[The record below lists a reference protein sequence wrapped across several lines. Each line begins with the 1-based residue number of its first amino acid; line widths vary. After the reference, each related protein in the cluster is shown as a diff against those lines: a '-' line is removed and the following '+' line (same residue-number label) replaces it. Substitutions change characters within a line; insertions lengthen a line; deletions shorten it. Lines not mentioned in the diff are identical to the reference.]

1 MKLNLKLSALTCASL
16 LVLSQQSL
24 AELSSTVN
32 LTTDYTFNGVSQTQ
46 NDPALQAS
54 LDYGFDSGWYIGTWA
69 SNVDFGGE
77 DDTNLEWD
85 FYAGK
90 FLQLNDKV
98 SLDVGAAYYTYHG
111 DNDLSDDY
119 AYPEAYAKLGYSSSM
134 GTSEVNGWYSW
145 DYFGQGGG
153 HYIMMLAHT
162 FELAEGHDLRL
173 SVDRS
178 TSTDE
183 DKWAWGND
191 DAYNHYRV
199 EYMTSW
205 NGFDFNVAAENTNLD
220 WDTADER
227 IVFSVAR
234 TFSL

>member
-1 MKLNLKLSALTCASL
+1 MKSTLKLSALTCASL
-16 LVLSQQSL
+16 LVLAQQSQ

-54 LDYGFDSGWYIGTWA
+54 LDYGFDNGWYIGTWA
-69 SNVDFGGE
+69 SNVDFGKG

-90 FLQLNDKV
+90 FMQLTDKV
-98 SLDVGAAYYTYHG
+98 SLDTGIAYYTYHG
-111 DNDLSDDY
+111 DNDFSEEY
-119 AYPEAYAKLGYSSSM
+119 AYPEAYAKFGYSSAL
-134 GTSEVNGWYSW
+134 GDSEVNGWYSW

-162 FELAEGHDLRL
+162 FELAEGHNIRF
-173 SVDRS
+173 SADRS
-178 TSTDE
+178 TSVNKDNWTWE
-183 DKWAWGND
+183 GKK
-191 DAYNHYRV
+191 AYNHYRV
-199 EYMTSW
+199 EYMTSL
-205 NGFDFNVAAENTNLD
+205 NGFDLNVAAENTTLD
-220 WDTADER
+220 SENADER

-234 TFSL
+234 TFNF

>member
-1 MKLNLKLSALTCASL
+1 MKSTLKLSALTCASL
-16 LVLSQQSL
+16 LVLAQQSQ

-54 LDYGFDSGWYIGTWA
+54 LDYGFDNGWYVGTWA
-69 SNVDFGGE
+69 SNVDFGKG

-90 FLQLNDKV
+90 FMQLTDKV
-98 SLDVGAAYYTYHG
+98 SLDTGIAYYTYHG
-111 DNDLSDDY
+111 DNDFSEEY
-119 AYPEAYAKLGYSSSM
+119 AYPEAYTKFGYSSAL
-134 GTSEVNGWYSW
+134 GDSEVNGWYSW

-162 FELAEGHDLRL
+162 FELAEGHNIRF
-173 SVDRS
+173 SADRS
-178 TSTDE
+178 TSVNKDNWTWE
-183 DKWAWGND
+183 GKK
-191 DAYNHYRV
+191 AYNHYRV
-199 EYMTSW
+199 EYMTSL
-205 NGFDFNVAAENTNLD
+205 NGFDLNVAAENTTLD
-220 WDTADER
+220 SENADER

-234 TFSL
+234 TFNF

>member
-1 MKLNLKLSALTCASL
+1 MKLNLILSALTCASL
-16 LVLSQQSL
+16 LVLAEQSQ

-54 LDYGFDSGWYIGTWA
+54 LDYGFESGWYLGSWA
-69 SNVDFGGE
+69 SNVDFAGE
-77 DDTNLEWD
+77 DTNLELD
-85 FYAGK
+85 FYGGK
-90 FLQLNDKV
+90 FIQLNDKV

-111 DNDLSDDY
+111 DSVSDEH
-119 AYPEAYAKLGYSSSM
+119 AYPEAYAKLGYSSSL

-145 DYFGQGGG
+145 DYFGSSGG

-178 TSTDE
+178 ASTDE
-183 DKWAWGND
+183 DKW
-191 DAYNHYRV
+191 
-199 EYMTSW
+199 SW
-205 NGFDFNVAAENTNLD
+205 VMATPTTTTVSN
-220 WDTADER
+220 
-227 IVFSVAR
+227 I
-234 TFSL
+234 